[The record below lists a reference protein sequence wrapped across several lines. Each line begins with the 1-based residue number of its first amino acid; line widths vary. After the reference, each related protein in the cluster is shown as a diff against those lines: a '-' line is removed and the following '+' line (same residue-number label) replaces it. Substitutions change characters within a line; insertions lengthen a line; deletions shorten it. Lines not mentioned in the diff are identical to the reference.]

1 MMMVSKLPFQFEYPM
16 NTFLRLYYT
25 LCVLTLSLL
34 LEDDDDDGGGSPF
47 DDENDLQDL
56 VEDAIYRFPLGDHD
70 TGNIYCSFVSKI
82 DRTSNIK
89 R

>member
-1 MMMVSKLPFQFEYPM
+1 MYSFSLPLLM
-16 NTFLRLYYT
+16 YYT
-25 LCVLTLSLL
+25 VRVLNVFLL

-70 TGNIYCSFVSKI
+70 TGDI
-82 DRTSNIK
+82 
-89 R
+89 